1 MHPPRALIGLS
12 AILVVAGAAVAAAFF
27 ALIPGY
33 QPLYLL
39 VLALALVVALLAF
52 RIINSAELR
61 GSASAILSGCVIYWA
76 LGGSTLPG
84 WINGTALTVLPVMIA
99 IALFQLWK
107 QRYPRERQLTSPP
120 GRS

>member
-1 MHPPRALIGLS
+1 MHPPSALIGLS

-27 ALIPGY
+27 AVIPGY

-52 RIINSAELR
+52 RLINSAELR
-61 GSASAILSGCVIYWA
+61 SSA
-76 LGGSTLPG
+76 
-84 WINGTALTVLPVMIA
+84 INGTALTVLPVMIA

-107 QRYPRERQLTSPP
+107 QRYPEPANGS
-120 GRS
+120 